1 MTNYKNDIKSS
12 FLNYI
17 DIGQRIQKKRIIL
30 SYTKRYV
37 ANKIGV
43 SLSHISNIETGKTKP
58 SLETLCKISRVLDCS
73 IDELIF
79 NDNISFNYK
88 KLKLISESN
97 EFESRV
103 LEDIMHSIRENMK
116 YLKIND
122 CRGED
127 DENWNL

>member
-30 SYTKRYV
+30 SYTQRYV

-116 YLKIND
+116 YLKID
-122 CRGED
+122 DYRGED

>member
-30 SYTKRYV
+30 SYTQRYV

-116 YLKIND
+116 YLKID
-122 CRGED
+122 DYRGKD